1 MGVTISVFKFW
12 VKHNEIFFVFEFP
25 GNCSLLQEFLSK
37 NLDIFGKI
45 LATER
50 ELQWHSTRKCF
61 IDQSILFIRINEIMN
76 MFWGYFAVINE
87 KVMITSY
94 RFNGDIIKAIET
106 FLPFNNP
113 LIKCKR
119 ILWTPSNTWNVH
131 LFNEHWR

>member
-12 VKHNEIFFVFEFP
+12 VNIFCVWVPRELFPTARIFEQKSGYFW
-25 GNCSLLQEFLSK
+25 
-37 NLDIFGKI
+37 KI

-94 RFNGDIIKAIET
+94 SFNGDIFKAIET

-119 ILWTPSNTWNVH
+119 ILWTPSNTWNED
-131 LFNEHWR
+131 LFNEHWG